1 MRRVERSYME
11 NKTTTE
17 LIDLLNQEF
26 SDSDYEEGGKYSLI
40 MNELKNRSPFQ
51 EMLNEVYEESL
62 PYLASQIE
70 KLQNDVRLLKRHKH
84 DENNGDVLVR
94 I

>member
-1 MRRVERSYME
+1 ME

-17 LIDLLNQEF
+17 LIDLLNKEF
-26 SDSDYEEGGKYSLI
+26 SDADFDDGGEYDQVMK
-40 MNELKNRSPFQ
+40 ELKNRSPFQ

-62 PYLASQIE
+62 PILAAQVQS
-70 KLQNDVRLLKRHKH
+70 LQNDVKLLKRHKH
-84 DENNGDVLVR
+84 DEKNGDVLVR